1 MKEPDRLNHM
11 PIDNLKYFLNTK
23 VLINYGMEN
32 ILIFVNPAKINF
44 DEIDKLKHFQQDK
57 YSVTLER
64 IIDDKKFTE
73 SKGVEGFIEI
83 QVKLEDINTV
93 KKA

>member
-11 PIDNLKYFLNTK
+11 PIDNLKYFLDSK
-23 VLINYGMEN
+23 ILINYGMEN

-44 DEIDKLKHFQQDK
+44 DEIDKLTHFQQNK
-57 YSVTLER
+57 HSVTLER

-73 SKGVEGFIEI
+73 SKGAEGFFEI
-83 QVKLEDINTV
+83 QVKLEDINTI
-93 KKA
+93 KKV